1 MLGATEPRFPNRNY
15 YTNNFRMNVI
25 LVMPGFI
32 FYDFRVSLGTLFV
45 TFGVMSCAE
54 VQSEPDSFCN
64 KVNPSSFCKKVNQT
78 AFVTKYPPLLQ
89 RPWSSSRSKSVRANP
104 GSQWFWPG
112 TFPGRRGLITC
123 RSHQRTGEVLDQVKF
138 KVEISARIVAWKCC

>member
-64 KVNPSSFCKKVNQT
+64 KVNPPLPVRYMH
-78 AFVTKYPPLLQ
+78 AFIGVHLKTKH
-89 RPWSSSRSKSVRANP
+89 SVCE
-104 GSQWFWPG
+104 WY
-112 TFPGRRGLITC
+112 
-123 RSHQRTGEVLDQVKF
+123 
-138 KVEISARIVAWKCC
+138 